1 MEGLTK
7 QIRGDWFDL
16 REIADKPFELEE
28 YFSFDA
34 NRLKRVSGELRLAV
48 EQGVTEYKNRKLSE
62 LYAFL
67 DSYRY
72 DSKGFETLS
81 ILSGSFSDLLYVT
94 LLQRLIAAG
103 VIQVKTQKGS
113 DIQEEKPQPGVK
125 DIVQDVQERLSRNPD
140 LRKNESVK
148 NILMQVSI
156 YRNELARMREL
167 EPKILPERKAS
178 FLTNFKNRFAEIT
191 AKIQEHYSAITG
203 EDQKQAASE
212 IEETNPLKRYDL
224 KPLVKTLFD
233 QAAETSELRST
244 LLYALSER
252 YKTRD
257 ILSGITDKRD
267 RTMLLVKME
276 TKKYIEITG
285 TGTNPSLLGK
295 AFAAEI
301 IKVFSRQLSRT
312 EFS

>member
-1 MEGLTK
+1 
-7 QIRGDWFDL
+7 
-16 REIADKPFELEE
+16 
-28 YFSFDA
+28 
-34 NRLKRVSGELRLAV
+34 LRLAV